1 MIETPKYSVWN
12 SKKNAECNKNNLKA
26 LWWNGKWLLTQ
37 VYLHFQPLKTKE
49 VIPVKP
55 KAGKVAAV
63 FNEDSEVRTDSKLT

>member
-1 MIETPKYSVWN
+1 
-12 SKKNAECNKNNLKA
+12 
-26 LWWNGKWLLTQ
+26 LLTQ